1 VTGEVKPK
9 STGFVWFV
17 WLVTCLIWSTVWLA
31 IKIGVTAVP
40 PLTFAYSR
48 LLIALAVLVPAA
60 AFRGRLRVT
69 RADAGIL
76 LATGFLLLGVNYA
89 LVFWGA
95 RFVPSGLVAVLQS
108 ATPLCGLALAAGLG
122 LERASGGKIA
132 GLLLGMAGVALISA
146 RQTFTPGTSGA
157 AWGCAA
163 IMGGAVCVAIAY
175 VLVKLKRPS
184 ADPTT
189 VICWQMMAGVVPLV
203 IAGMAFEGNPL
214 AMPFTSRA
222 VAAMVYLALAG
233 SVAAFWLNY
242 WLLQRLEAS
251 AVLLI
256 AVAEAPLAAMWGALA
271 LGERFDGP
279 TIAGSMLVL
288 TGSALVIWITSRE
301 APRRTSS

>member
-1 VTGEVKPK
+1 VTEQVKPQ
-9 STGFVWFV
+9 STQFVWFV

-40 PLTFAYSR
+40 PFTVAYSR
-48 LLIALAVLVPAA
+48 LLIALAVLVPTAV
-60 AFRGRLRVT
+60 FRGRLRVP
-69 RADAGIL
+69 RAEAGIL

-89 LVFWGA
+89 LVFWGT

-108 ATPLCGLALAAGLG
+108 ATPLCGLALAASLG

-132 GLLLGMAGVALISA
+132 GLLLGMGGVALISA
-146 RQTFTPGTSGA
+146 RQAFTPGNAGA
-157 AWGCAA
+157 GLGCAA

-175 VLVKLKRPS
+175 VLVKLKRP
-184 ADPTT
+184 AAHPTT
-189 VICWQMMAGVVPLV
+189 VICWQMMAGIVPLA
-203 IAGMAFEGNPL
+203 IAGLAVEGNPMHL
-214 AMPFTSRA
+214 PFTGRA
-222 VAAMVYLALAG
+222 IAAMVYLALAG

-271 LGERFDGP
+271 LGERLDGP
-279 TIAGSMLVL
+279 TLAGSVLVL
-288 TGSALVIWITSRE
+288 AGSAVVIRLTSR
-301 APRRTSS
+301 AAARRTA